1 LDLIR
6 KHFKD
11 LAAEV
16 SIRFFQE
23 DGYGRFNLREQYNT
37 ERMIQQIDLGSSAK
51 WLKMDAGV
59 IKKGLLKCVQNVVL
73 IRNPSD
79 PDSFYPVMHLFPALR
94 KFLFRDSI
102 SCRQTASQNCHP
114 IGRKS

>member
-1 LDLIR
+1 
-6 KHFKD
+6 
-11 LAAEV
+11 
-16 SIRFFQE
+16 
-23 DGYGRFNLREQYNT
+23 
-37 ERMIQQIDLGSSAK
+37 MIQQIDLGSSAK
-51 WLKMDAGV
+51 WLEMEVGV

-79 PDSFYPVMHLFPALR
+79 PESFYPAKHLVPALL

-114 IGRKS
+114 IDRKS